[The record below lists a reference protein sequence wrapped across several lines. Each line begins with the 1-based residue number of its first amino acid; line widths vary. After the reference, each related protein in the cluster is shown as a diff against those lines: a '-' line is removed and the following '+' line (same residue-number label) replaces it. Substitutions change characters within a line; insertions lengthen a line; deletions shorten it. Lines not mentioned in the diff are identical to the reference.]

1 MNEGILTLRG
11 KEVGEFLEYD
21 SRPLSQVEKAS
32 LQRAIKYYKDHE
44 ITK

>member
-11 KEVGEFLEYD
+11 KVGEFLEYD
-21 SRPLSQVEKAS
+21 SRPLSQAEKAS
-32 LQRAIKYYKDHE
+32 LQRTIKYYKSHE